1 MKILLLTFLLFI
13 ALKAFPQTP
22 GQRLQQLNIQLPEIS
37 ESLGSYTDVVQTGN
51 LLYLSGKGP
60 RKPDG
65 GYITGKLGGEL
76 TIEEGYNAARIT
88 AINQIA
94 VLKKKIGDL
103 SKIKRI
109 VKVNGFVNSES
120 NFYDQPKVMNGF
132 SDLLI
137 AVFGELGRHSRT
149 AVGTNT
155 LPLNM
160 ALEVEMIVELK

>member
-1 MKILLLTFLLFI
+1 MKILLALLLLI
-13 ALKAFPQTP
+13 AFEVSAQTP
-22 GQRLQQLNIQLPEIS
+22 EQKLEQLDIQLPEIS
-37 ESLGSYTDVVQTGN
+37 PSLGSYVDVVETGK

-76 TIEEGYNAARIT
+76 TIQQGYDAAKII

-94 VLKKKIGDL
+94 VLKNKTGDL

-120 NFYDQPKVMNGF
+120 NFYNQPDVLNGF
-132 SDLLI
+132 SDLMI
-137 AVFGELGRHSRT
+137 TVFGDAGKHSRT

-160 ALEVEMIVELK
+160 AVEVEMVVELK

>member
-1 MKILLLTFLLFI
+1 MKILLTSLLFI

-22 GQRLQQLNIQLPEIS
+22 EQRLKQLNIQLPEIS
-37 ESLGSYTDVVQTGN
+37 ESLGSYIDIVQTGN

-60 RKPDG
+60 QKPDG
-65 GYITGKLGGEL
+65 GYITGKLGREL
-76 TIEEGYNAARIT
+76 TIQEGYDAARIT

-103 SKIKRI
+103 SKIKHI

-120 NFYDQPKVMNGF
+120 NFYDQPKVINGF

-137 AVFGELGRHSRT
+137 AVFGKLGQHSRI

-160 ALEVEMIVELK
+160 ALEVEMVVELK

>member
-1 MKILLLTFLLFI
+1 MKILLTFLLFI
-13 ALKAFPQTP
+13 ALKAYPQTP
-22 GQRLQQLNIQLPEIS
+22 EQRLQQLNIQLPEIS
-37 ESLGSYTDVVQTGN
+37 ESLGSYIDVVQTGN

-60 RKPDG
+60 KKPDG

-76 TIEEGYNAARIT
+76 TIQEGYDAARIT

-94 VLKKKIGDL
+94 VLKKKIGAL

-120 NFYDQPKVMNGF
+120 NFYDQPKVINGF

-160 ALEVEMIVELK
+160 ALEVEMVVELK